1 MASKIDI
8 KEVIDDKS
16 LDRHNKDRLVTFY
29 AYETVG
35 TAIGSIKGLSK
46 ASFDCMFKLKFKK
59 IGKN

>member
-8 KEVIDDKS
+8 KEVIDDKL

-29 AYETVG
+29 AYETL
-35 TAIGSIKGLSK
+35 AIGNFKELSR
-46 ASFDCMFKLKFKK
+46 AFFDCMFKLKFKK